1 MSQSDNKIIKQI
13 KGGDVA
19 AYATLVSKY
28 QNMAFTLAL
37 SITKNR
43 EDAEEV
49 AQDAFVKAYKNLA
62 LFKGKSKFS
71 TWLYQ
76 IVHNT
81 ALSKIRIKKHH
92 THPIDNHLEDR
103 NIKLSESENRNLE
116 RLDKKRILKE
126 AIKKLNE
133 DEGFIIILYYYQ
145 ELNIEEIAIAT
156 GYSESNVKVKLFRA
170 RKNLYEKLQIIME
183 GEAKTLI
190 QN

>member
-62 LFKGKSKFS
+62 SFKGKSKFS

-92 THPIDNHLEDR
+92 THPIDNLLEDR

-183 GEAKTLI
+183 GEARTLI